1 MARFF
6 MHLVDDEDV
15 LLDPAGFQAPM
26 ESVPRLALGAARD
39 CISGGV
45 ESGWID
51 LHSRIDVEDRAGK
64 VVYTQAFKDA
74 VTIRN

>member
-1 MARFF
+1 MSQFF

-15 LLDPAGFQAPM
+15 LLDPEGFQASI
-26 ESVPRLALGAARD
+26 ESVPGLALGAARD
-39 CISGGV
+39 CISGSV
-45 ESGWID
+45 ETGWID
-51 LHSRIDVEDRAGK
+51 LHYRIEVEDGSGK